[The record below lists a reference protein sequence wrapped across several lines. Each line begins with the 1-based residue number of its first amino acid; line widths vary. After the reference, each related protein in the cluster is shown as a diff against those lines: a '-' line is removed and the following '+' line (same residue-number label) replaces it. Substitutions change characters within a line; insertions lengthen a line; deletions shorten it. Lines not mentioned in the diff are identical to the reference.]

1 MELSECLFVPAIG
14 EANIYGNISQCF
26 VVREHQ
32 IIRVGDRRKLRI
44 KLGQFDIDPVIGSLI
59 CIFNAVVKCLAGCRA
74 AFQVR
79 ETGLEGAFGC
89 FAENSRINK
98 FNNVKVKPLFCLFC
112 MLSVICPFRQ
122 RSSIFQTCLDVCIIM
137 KFSLQMCKRSLILAD
152 LIQNVFLLVIQ
163 QA

>member
-1 MELSECLFVPAIG
+1 MELSEYLFVPAIG

-74 AFQVR
+74 ALQVR
-79 ETGLEGAFGC
+79 ETSLEGAFGC

-98 FNNVKVKPLFCLFC
+98 FHSKIPPDK
-112 MLSVICPFRQ
+112 
-122 RSSIFQTCLDVCIIM
+122 
-137 KFSLQMCKRSLILAD
+137 
-152 LIQNVFLLVIQ
+152 
-163 QA
+163 

>member
-1 MELSECLFVPAIG
+1 MGKDFARSYVNCFINSMELSEYLFVPAIG

-79 ETGLEGAFGC
+79 ETG
-89 FAENSRINK
+89 S
-98 FNNVKVKPLFCLFC
+98 KVP
-112 MLSVICPFRQ
+112 SV
-122 RSSIFQTCLDVCIIM
+122 V
-137 KFSLQMCKRSLILAD
+137 
-152 LIQNVFLLVIQ
+152 LLKI
-163 QA
+163 AG